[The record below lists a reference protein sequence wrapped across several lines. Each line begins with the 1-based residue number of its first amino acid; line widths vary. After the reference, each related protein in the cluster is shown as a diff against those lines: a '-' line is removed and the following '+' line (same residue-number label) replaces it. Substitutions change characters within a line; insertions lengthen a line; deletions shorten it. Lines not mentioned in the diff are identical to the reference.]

1 MKKKLIV
8 GKNSYLIKKLNL
20 KFKNIDIVSHT
31 DLDNIN
37 FNIYSVIF
45 VFSYSKKFKENI
57 LFLEK
62 IPLNKVV
69 YISTASVLS
78 LIFRKQPFT
87 YPNIKS
93 KVEDY
98 LLDKKKPIICR
109 LGYFPEFQPLPPNK
123 ILYPHTGLVKLRN
136 FLVNFNLEKKNE
148 KIINLF
154 DVKKSKSP
162 YLQKYKILDFF
173 EDIKYF
179 YFLK

>member
-98 LLDKKKPIICR
+98 LLDKKN
-109 LGYFPEFQPLPPNK
+109 Q
-123 ILYPHTGLVKLRN
+123 
-136 FLVNFNLEKKNE
+136 
-148 KIINLF
+148 LF
-154 DVKKSKSP
+154 AD
-162 YLQKYKILDFF
+162 
-173 EDIKYF
+173 
-179 YFLK
+179 